1 MKFAIFMWRL
11 VRRRLSVSTGGVF
24 VTFNWRVFRE
34 TLPDFLWAA
43 GVTVRYSIV
52 AIVIAILWG
61 ILIGSINYR
70 RPKILWR
77 ITTAYVTF
85 FRETPLL
92 VQIYFLFYG
101 LAKFIRVYPPAIGV
115 LALVL
120 NDGAFIAEN
129 VRGGLQSISKGQEE
143 ASYALGFSGFQTMIY
158 FLIPQAVIKV
168 QDSIMNMVSIII
180 KDTSLLMWITITELT
195 YMAHRVNSKYYQP
208 VTAYL
213 TGAAIYMILFLA
225 VQGIKKIMDRRAA
238 QRYDIS

>member
-1 MKFAIFMWRL
+1 M
-11 VRRRLSVSTGGVF
+11 
-24 VTFNWRVFRE
+24 TFNWRVFRE

-101 LAKFIRVYPPAIGV
+101 LAKFIKVYPPAIGV

-129 VRGGLQSISKGQEE
+129 IRGGLQSISKGQEE
-143 ASYALGFSGFQTMIY
+143 ASYALGFSSFQTMIY

-195 YMAHRVNSKYYQP
+195 YMAHRVNSKFYQMAHRVNSKFYQP